1 MLTLVRKKLKL
12 SKLRT
17 WNTSLLLTF
26 SIFIISCSFAVKES
40 VELKHQSKSSL
51 NVFEETDSIIEK
63 AIIDSAFPGA
73 VLLVSKDGK
82 IIHEKAY
89 GHFTYNSDSKEVSLN
104 TIFDLASVSKVIGTT
119 TAVMMLIDGDEI
131 HLDDKVIKYL
141 PEFNNNGKENITIRN
156 LLLHNSGLAAFKKY
170 YDIYST
176 AEEVINDIMNLTPE
190 QEPGSKYVYSDL
202 GLITLQK
209 VIEKVSGKSLD
220 KFLDE
225 NLFTPL
231 GMTST
236 MYNPPPELKDNCMP
250 TELDDFWRMRQLQGE
265 VHDERAYML
274 NGVAGH
280 AGLFSTANDLAKFLQ
295 MILQKGNYNGK
306 QYIKPETVE
315 MFTKKQ
321 SEQSSRGLGW
331 DTKSPE
337 GSSAGKYFSLL
348 SYGHTGY
355 TGTSVWTDPL
365 VNSFVILLTNRV
377 YPTRNN
383 NKLSQVRPLIHD
395 AVYQAVIKNYY
406 PLR

>member
-1 MLTLVRKKLKL
+1 LKKLFFIVLIALSLGLTNCSSQQNLKL
-12 SKLRT
+12 DDQLNYSDNIFFKAD
-17 WNTSLLLTF
+17 SL
-26 SIFIISCSFAVKES
+26 IENAIS
-40 VELKHQSKSSL
+40 
-51 NVFEETDSIIEK
+51 
-63 AIIDSAFPGA
+63 DSAFPGA

-89 GHFTYNSDSKEVSLN
+89 GHFTYNSDSKKVSLN

-119 TAVMMLIDGDEI
+119 TAVMMLIDRDEI
-131 HLDDKVIKYL
+131 LLDDKVIKYL
-141 PEFNNNGKENITIRN
+141 TEFNNNGKENITIRN

-176 AEEVINDIMNLTPE
+176 AEEVINDIMNLVPE

-220 KFLDE
+220 KFLNE

-231 GMTST
+231 GMNST

-280 AGLFSTANDLAKFLQ
+280 AGLFSTAPDLAKFLQ

-306 QYIKPETVE
+306 LYIKPETVE

-365 VNSFVILLTNRV
+365 VNTFVILLTNRV
-377 YPTRNN
+377 YPTRKN

>member
-1 MLTLVRKKLKL
+1 LRKIYFYFLV
-12 SKLRT
+12 
-17 WNTSLLLTF
+17 
-26 SIFIISCSFAVKES
+26 IISVFIASCASAIKES
-40 VELKHQSKSSL
+40 VELKEQIKSSSVAL
-51 NVFEETDSIIEK
+51 TEADSLIEE

-73 VLLVSKDGK
+73 VLLVSKDGE

-89 GHFTYNSDSKEVSLN
+89 GNFTYELSSRKVSTNS
-104 TIFDLASVSKVIGTT
+104 IFDLASVSKVVGTT
-119 TAVMMLIDGDEI
+119 TATMMLFDKGDLK
-131 HLDDKVIKYL
+131 LDEKVIEYL

-156 LLLHNSGLAAFKKY
+156 LLLHNSGLAPFKKY
-170 YDIYST
+170 YDVYST

-202 GLITLQK
+202 GMITLQK

-225 NLFTPL
+225 NLFTSL

-321 SEQSSRGLGW
+321 SDQSTRGLGW

-337 GSSAGKYFSLL
+337 GSSSGQYFSLL

-355 TGTSVWTDPL
+355 TGTSVWTDPTKNL
-365 VNSFVILLTNRV
+365 FVILLTNRV

-383 NKLSQVRPLIHD
+383 NKLSRVRPLIHD
-395 AVYQAVIKNYY
+395 AIYQAVIQD
-406 PLR
+406 

>member
-1 MLTLVRKKLKL
+1 MKKLFFIVLIATSIVLTDCSSQQNLKL
-12 SKLRT
+12 NDQLKYSNK
-17 WNTSLLLTF
+17 
-26 SIFIISCSFAVKES
+26 IFIEADSLIENVIS
-40 VELKHQSKSSL
+40 
-51 NVFEETDSIIEK
+51 
-63 AIIDSAFPGA
+63 DSAFPGA

-82 IIHEKAY
+82 IVHENAY
-89 GHFTYNSDSKEVSLN
+89 GHYTYDQTSPRMNIN
-104 TIFDLASVSKVIGTT
+104 TIFDLASVSKVLGTT
-119 TAVMMLIDGDEI
+119 TVAMMLIDKGKMN
-131 HLDDKVIKYL
+131 LDDKVIKFL

-156 LLLHNSGLAAFKKY
+156 LLVHNSGLAAFKKY
-170 YDIYST
+170 YDIYSK
-176 AEEVINDIMNLTPE
+176 ADEVINDIMNLTPE

-202 GLITLQK
+202 GMITLQK
-209 VIEKVSGKSLD
+209 VMEKISGKSLD
-220 KFLDE
+220 KFLGE
-225 NLFTPL
+225 NLFGPL
-231 GMTST
+231 GMNST
-236 MYNPPPELKDNCMP
+236 MYSPSTELKEMCAP
-250 TELDDFWRMRQLQGE
+250 TEYDDFYRMRQLQGE

-280 AGLFSTANDLAKFLQ
+280 AGLFSTAPDLAKFLQ
-295 MILQKGNYNGK
+295 MILQKGNFNGK

-365 VNSFVILLTNRV
+365 LNTFVILLTNRV
-377 YPTRNN
+377 YPTRKN

>member
-1 MLTLVRKKLKL
+1 MKKIVAVLIIL
-12 SKLRT
+12 LCLA
-17 WNTSLLLTF
+17 SL
-26 SIFIISCSFAVKES
+26 SCSTS
-40 VELKHQSKSSL
+40 GLHQYRSDELDVDSNTNFSQADSL
-51 NVFEETDSIIEK
+51 IEI
-63 AIIDSAFPGA
+63 AIRDSAFPGA

-82 IIHEKAY
+82 IVHQEAY
-89 GHFTYNSDSKEVSLN
+89 GHFTYDLSSPEVSVN
-104 TIFDLASVSKVIGTT
+104 SIFDLASVSKVVGTT
-119 TAVMMLIDGDEI
+119 TAAMMLIDKGEMN
-131 HLDDKVIKYL
+131 LDDKVIKFL

-156 LLLHNSGLAAFKKY
+156 LLVHNSGLSAFKKY

-176 AEEVINDIMNLTPE
+176 DKEVIKDIMNLTPE
-190 QEPGSKYVYSDL
+190 QAPGSKYVYSDL
-202 GLITLQK
+202 GMITLQK
-209 VIEKVSGKSLD
+209 VMERITGKSMDEYLN
-220 KFLDE
+220 E
-225 NLFTPL
+225 NLFKPL
-231 GMTST
+231 GMNST
-236 MYNPPPELKDNCMP
+236 MYNPPVELKNKCLP
-250 TELDDFWRMRQLQGE
+250 TEFDNFYRMRQLQGE

-280 AGLFSTANDLAKFLQ
+280 AGLFSTASDLAKFLQ

-306 QYIKPETVE
+306 QYLKPETVE

-321 SEQSSRGLGW
+321 SEQSSRALGW

-365 VNSFVILLTNRV
+365 VNTFVILLTNRV
-377 YPTRNN
+377 YPTRKN

>member
-1 MLTLVRKKLKL
+1 LKKIYFYFLVI
-12 SKLRT
+12 
-17 WNTSLLLTF
+17 TSV
-26 SIFIISCSFAVKES
+26 FIASCSSAVKES
-40 VELKHQSKSSL
+40 VALNSQIKSSSV
-51 NVFEETDSIIEK
+51 VFAETDNLIEE

-73 VLLVSKDGK
+73 VLLVSKDGET
-82 IIHEKAY
+82 IHEKAY
-89 GHFTYNSDSKEVSLN
+89 GRFTYEPTSPKVSINS
-104 TIFDLASVSKVIGTT
+104 IFDLASVSKVVGTT
-119 TAVMMLIDGDEI
+119 TAAMMLIDKGDLK
-131 HLDDKVIKYL
+131 LDDKVIEYL

-156 LLLHNSGLAAFKKY
+156 LLVHNSGLAPFKKY

-202 GLITLQK
+202 GMITLQK
-209 VIEKVSGKSLD
+209 VIEKISGTSLD

-231 GMTST
+231 GMNST
-236 MYNPPPELKDNCMP
+236 MYNPPLELKNNCIP

-280 AGLFSTANDLAKFLQ
+280 AGLFSTASDLAKFLQ
-295 MILQKGNYNGK
+295 MILKKGTYQDK
-306 QYIKPETVE
+306 QIIKPGTVDL
-315 MFTKKQ
+315 FIKKQ
-321 SEQSSRGLGW
+321 SQQSSRGLGW

-337 GSSAGKYFSLL
+337 GSSSGQYFDLT

-355 TGTSVWTDPL
+355 TGTSVWTDPTKNL
-365 VNSFVILLTNRV
+365 FVILLTNRV

-383 NKLSQVRPLIHD
+383 NKISKVRPLIHD
-395 AVYQAVIKNYY
+395 AIYQAVVKD
-406 PLR
+406 